1 MYSKI
6 SSLLYVF
13 LLVAMI
19 TNSNSQ
25 DGVFRIDS
33 KFPQCANSLT
43 DQIKEQCLKFNC
55 ARQTSLFECQA
66 ITCKEKF
73 PNPTLEHKAFRLRCV
88 KKICKTHPTHDACQ
102 GLKKCAKLKEQPLG
116 RARFIVCISKL
127 FPKDK
132 ENENLSTTSLPLMDM

>member
-6 SSLLYVF
+6 SYLLCVF

-55 ARQTSLFECQA
+55 ATRSSLFECQA
-66 ITCKEKF
+66 LTCKEKF
-73 PNPTLEHKAFRLRCV
+73 PNPTLEHKAFRLKCV
-88 KKICKTHPTHDACQ
+88 KKICKTHQTHDACT
-102 GLKKCAKLKEQPLG
+102 GLENCAKLKEQLLG

-127 FPKDK
+127 FPKEK
-132 ENENLSTTSLPLMDM
+132 ENLSTTTSLPLLDM